1 MCLKIAVS
9 LVLLIHS
16 VAGKSAS
23 CSSSEPDTPMADSGE
38 CLLASGSRV
47 SRALSKSSSRLGVTV
62 SAGVHRAW
70 LTQHERLRKAAKES
84 TSILDKF
91 IADQGKSKDA
101 CSARLME
108 SKRILDGLLKDV
120 SAISEQVKSHE
131 ELLSTETTNLGIT
144 KQAIEAAETIY
155 NEQIEECDKLKDAA
169 LGDVDMYSDELK
181 ELDQIANPALRYEQ
195 TIIVSLPEK
204 DENFSIADERN
215 HTALLE
221 QGVFSMS
228 SCKAFKEF
236 SLHSKVSSVASAANL
251 TCDEQREQLQKVFE
265 ETYIAVT
272 NLLND
277 AKKRAEDKLCYEEAE
292 TQKATAMVPLTSQ
305 REQAASRIEY
315 SNSALV
321 MLEPVLNLLKDRVQK
336 LQEHINDTLT
346 PECADATKVSETLQ
360 VVRELIISLEE
371 CPGRNDFKLKIPEIP
386 GAEGTPGQTTVNHW
400 SIVHARP
407 SEDTAPKASELQK
420 VAVESSAKETK
431 RMASTNLPSETVAV
445 KSSTTEKT
453 SQLATSEAR
462 ATQPAAAKATH
473 SDKPPAQTIAVRAD
487 AKTGVSTLKTATTHR
502 HRHHKHGHDHGHSEV
517 QDHGEI
523 HQIDGEHNAE
533 VKDTTQKEHD
543 EVHHSSDERDS
554 DVNDTKQ
561 KETEKKKD
569 GSISIT
575 VESTSV

>member
-1 MCLKIAVS
+1 
-9 LVLLIHS
+9 
-16 VAGKSAS
+16 
-23 CSSSEPDTPMADSGE
+23 
-38 CLLASGSRV
+38 
-47 SRALSKSSSRLGVTV
+47 
-62 SAGVHRAW
+62 
-70 LTQHERLRKAAKES
+70 
-84 TSILDKF
+84 
-91 IADQGKSKDA
+91 
-101 CSARLME
+101 ME

-120 SAISEQVKSHE
+120 SSIDEQVKSHE

-386 GAEGTPGQTTVNHW
+386 GAEGTTAATTVSHS

-407 SEDTAPKASELQK
+407 PSIVSSEDTAPKASELQNA
-420 VAVESSAKETK
+420 AVESSAKETK

-487 AKTGVSTLKTATTHR
+487 AKTAVSTLKTATTHR

-554 DVNDTKQ
+554 DGNDTKQ